1 MNTNIIPKLMQ
12 VAGNHH
18 HFLRIFIVPLVL
30 QHNGKL
36 MPVCNDRNNPAENK
50 VHHFLWVK
58 LKPLVE
64 VSLFEQSGAVIA

>member
-1 MNTNIIPKLMQ
+1 MSLLRKIKWNPK
-12 VAGNHH
+12 
-18 HFLRIFIVPLVL
+18 IFIILLVLLVL

-58 LKPLVE
+58 LKLLVE
-64 VSLFEQSGAVIA
+64 VTLFEQSGAVIA